1 MSYLHPSFPK
11 GVADARSLVEAKRPK
26 VVARRRNCLG
36 SSQFHARSMVHQD
49 VMEETAW
56 NHAITVLLYSLVV
69 SDSRS
74 CLAFVLH

>member
-1 MSYLHPSFPK
+1 
-11 GVADARSLVEAKRPK
+11 
-26 VVARRRNCLG
+26 
-36 SSQFHARSMVHQD
+36 MVHQD